1 MPNPISGLGLPDIN
15 PIRHM
20 PWPTP
25 SLPRSIDDLLG
36 RGLSVVEQAVI
47 SCALDGLSGLARS
60 ARNQVVELAE
70 TMRDQLT
77 SLPNSAANAVAD
89 SMRGPSA
96 RTLTAGETAALRS
109 AFGNSIDL
117 SNVRIVDGP
126 GRNPDAWVAFNIGG
140 NPAITEGNTVYFRS
154 DHYSRNFSATP
165 DGLNALVHEFG
176 HVRQFQQMGFG
187 SFFAKYASD
196 LATYRDRNAVYDYGS
211 RTSHFRNETL
221 EGQAAMIGDY
231 AGYRAG
237 QGNLTSAQVA
247 NIESRLRGTG
257 LFGL

>member
-1 MPNPISGLGLPDIN
+1 MPNPLSRLGLPDIN
-15 PIRHM
+15 PIRHF

-47 SCALDGLSGLARS
+47 SRALDGLSGLAQS
-60 ARNQVVELAE
+60 ARNQIVELAE

-126 GRNPDAWVAFNIGG
+126 GRNPDAWVAFNIGN
-140 NPAITEGNTVYFRS
+140 NPALTEGNTVYVQS
-154 DHYSRNFSATP
+154 DHYSRDFSTTP
-165 DGLNALVHEFG
+165 SGINTLVHEFT
-176 HVRQFQQMGFG
+176 HVRQYQQMGFG
-187 SFFAKYASD
+187 SFFAKYARD
-196 LATYRDRNAVYDYGS
+196 LAVYRDRNEVYKHENRNVS
-211 RTSHFRNETL
+211 FRHETI
-221 EGQAAMIGDY
+221 EGQAAMVGDY

-237 QGNLTSAQVA
+237 EVLLTPQQVRSL
-247 NIESRLRGTG
+247 ESELRGTG
-257 LFGL
+257 IFGF